1 VPRSGGERSREAQ
14 LSGYALSGLAGKV
27 AVVTGAGR
35 MRSIGRPIAVEL
47 ARAGCDVVLTGTGRA
62 REHYPAD
69 EQAAGWRDIESVAD
83 EVRALGRRVLA
94 LVSDVANESA
104 VAALADRVLAECG
117 RVDVVVNNAGAARG
131 EDRVPVVDLAPAAWR
146 KVLDVNLTGSFLMSK
161 FFGRKLIDLGRG
173 GSIVNISSIAG
184 KALPPNT
191 AAYAA
196 SKAGLQ
202 ALTASMAQEMGRH
215 RVRVNAICPGVIDT
229 SRMDDLGRGEVW
241 DAIVKAAIPLGR
253 AGSGADIAAM
263 CVFLC
268 SDQGAWITGQS
279 YNVDGGHVVAH

>member
-1 VPRSGGERSREAQ
+1 M
-14 LSGYALSGLAGKV
+14 SGYALTGLAGKV

-47 ARAGCDVVLTGTGRA
+47 ARAGCDIALTGTGRPPE
-62 REHYPAD
+62 RYPAD
-69 EQAAGWRDIESVAD
+69 ERAAGWRDIASVAD
-83 EVRALGRRVLA
+83 EVRALGRRALA
-94 LVSDVANESA
+94 VVSDVASEAA
-104 VAALADRVLAECG
+104 VATLAERVVSELG
-117 RVDVVVNNAGAARG
+117 RVDIVVNNAGAARG
-131 EDRVPVVDLAPAAWR
+131 EDRVPVVELAPDAWR
-146 KVLDVNLTGSFLMSK
+146 RVLEVNLTGSFLMSK
-161 FFGRKLIDLGRG
+161 FFGRKLIEQGRG

-202 ALTASMAQEMGRH
+202 ALTASMAQEMGKH
-215 RVRVNAICPGVIDT
+215 QVRVNAICPGVIDT
-229 SRMDDLGRGEVW
+229 SRMDDLGRGEAW
-241 DAIVKAAIPLGR
+241 DAFIQGAIPLGR
-253 AGSGADIAAM
+253 AGSGLDIAAA